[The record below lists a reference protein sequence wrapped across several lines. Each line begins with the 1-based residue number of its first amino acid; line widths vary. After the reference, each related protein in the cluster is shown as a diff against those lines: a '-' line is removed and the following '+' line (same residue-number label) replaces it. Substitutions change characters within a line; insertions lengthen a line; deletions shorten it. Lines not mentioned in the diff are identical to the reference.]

1 MAIINICPL
10 SSVRTTTITSEAFAP
25 APTTYLHHVMGL
37 SIHAL
42 VQLAD
47 TANLPNP
54 TTEQTQL
61 ETRLV
66 FCALAKQAN
75 LLQANRQAL
84 EVTDTIITTYF
95 HTLKALAIYTT
106 TFAGKKWAA
115 NIPKFA
121 PNSTTNDNF
130 GTYLALLKQNKNE
143 FVESRKQ
150 GAKHLLAKQLEIE
163 TLEQA
168 ENINAKL
175 GMLSTKYAA
184 KLGLETSTY
193 SMPKQLAKDV
203 ATCLDLAEDY
213 KAWLVYIMSSS
224 IGTLKNSKDELGN
237 SDVEEKDLIDAV
249 ESIEEWETSLNLKF
263 AVLSFMRKKLE
274 AFNLAASSGY
284 RRASK
289 LDLSELDFLLGDI
302 EMKASRVDANPLDG
316 LVELDE
322 TNETGEAPTNSELE
336 FALTPVLHVPAS
348 TNLTKA
354 QQLLAKIKAKR
365 N

>member
-25 APTTYLHHVMGL
+25 APTTYLHHLMGL
-37 SIHAL
+37 SIPAL

-47 TANLPNP
+47 NANLPNP
-54 TTEQTQL
+54 ETEQTQL

-75 LLQANRQAL
+75 FLLANRQAL
-84 EVTDTIITTYF
+84 EVSDTTITTYF
-95 HTLKALAIYTT
+95 QTLKSLAIYTT

-121 PNSTTNDNF
+121 PNPTTNDNF
-130 GTYLALLKQNKNE
+130 GTYLALLKQSKNE

-150 GAKHLLAKQLEIE
+150 GAQHLLAKQLEME

-203 ATCLDLAEDY
+203 TTCLDLAEDY
-213 KAWLVYIMSSS
+213 KAWLVYIMASS

-237 SDVEEKDLIDAV
+237 SDVDEKDLIDAV

-274 AFNLAASSGY
+274 AFTLSASGGY

-302 EMKASRVDANPLDG
+302 EMKDSSGAAPQG
-316 LVELDE
+316 ELVEMG
-322 TNETGEAPTNSELE
+322 ETGEAPTNSPLS
-336 FALTPVLHVPAS
+336 LPLPLPLPNPAGIP
-348 TNLTKA
+348 NLTKA